1 MGAADSSLRSGGL
14 QAAVFP
20 DDKPTLPAAWT
31 PPLGA

>member
-1 MGAADSSLRSGGL
+1 MRRLRSGGL

-31 PPLGA
+31 PPLRA